1 MINMENLNDKLNIY
15 ETLHSY
21 FANYVFEYM
30 EHYYGIK
37 SWNDID
43 NWSLTKNK
51 LVINYYDEYVDDVVE
66 ISLNTA
72 KFFEFI
78 KSKE

>member
-1 MINMENLNDKLNIY
+1 MENLNDKLNTY

-30 EHYYGIK
+30 EHCYDVT

-66 ISLNTA
+66 LCLDTS

-78 KSKE
+78 KNKE

>member
-1 MINMENLNDKLNIY
+1 
-15 ETLHSY
+15 
-21 FANYVFEYM
+21 M
-30 EHYYGIK
+30 EHCYDVT

-66 ISLNTA
+66 LCLDTS

-78 KSKE
+78 KNKE